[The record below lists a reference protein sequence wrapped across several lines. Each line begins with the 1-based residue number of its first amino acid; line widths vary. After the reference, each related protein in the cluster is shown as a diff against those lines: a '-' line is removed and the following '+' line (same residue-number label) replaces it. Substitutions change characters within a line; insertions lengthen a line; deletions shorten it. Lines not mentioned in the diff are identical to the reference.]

1 MKSFQERPACVIVK
15 HANPCGVAL
24 GNNVLEAY
32 EGAYATDPTSA
43 FGGIIAVNRAL
54 DAETSHAILERQFVE
69 VIIAPSITDD
79 ARPILSKKPN
89 IRVLVTGAWDTQTQQ
104 HWDYKR
110 VNGGLLVQDR
120 DDELVRM
127 EDLRTV
133 TNRAPSNEEQENLY
147 FAWQVV
153 KFVKSNA
160 IVYAK
165 NSRTIGIGAGQM
177 SRIYSVRIAAIKA
190 EDEGLD
196 VKGSVMASDAFFPF
210 RDGVETAAK
219 LGITAIIQPGG
230 SRNDED
236 VINAADEHNV
246 AMVFTDMR
254 HFRH

>member
-1 MKSFQERPACVIVK
+1 
-15 HANPCGVAL
+15 
-24 GNNVLEAY
+24 
-32 EGAYATDPTSA
+32 
-43 FGGIIAVNRAL
+43 
-54 DAETSHAILERQFVE
+54 
-69 VIIAPSITDD
+69 
-79 ARPILSKKPN
+79 
-89 IRVLVTGAWDTQTQQ
+89 
-104 HWDYKR
+104 
-110 VNGGLLVQDR
+110 
-120 DDELVRM
+120 
-127 EDLRTV
+127 
-133 TNRAPSNEEQENLY
+133 
-147 FAWQVV
+147 VV

-236 VINAADEHNV
+236 VINAADKHNV